1 MKRHKGRV
9 SHVPREELKVEGDYA
24 IVSESEGRM
33 TVKQIE
39 TAILTLKRT
48 LPKGTVIKSRLQGHI
63 AVSEKPLEVRMGK
76 GKGAI
81 GKRVARVRINT
92 VMFEIEGRE
101 GAPEGKYIM
110 GMRVV
115 GMKLPVRS
123 RIIKGRK
130 TEEKVGEGRAADFF
144 ILTSKKVNEENS
156 DRPFNPEVG
165 NKYRKTNS
173 RFSRSDKQ
181 NEESEG

>member
-9 SHVPREELKVEGDYA
+9 SRVPREEIKVDGDYA

-48 LPKGTVIKSRLQGHI
+48 LPKGTGIKSRLQGHI
-63 AVSEKPLEVRMGK
+63 AVSQKPLEVRMGK
-76 GKGAI
+76 GKGSI

-101 GAPEGKYIM
+101 GAPEGKYQA

-123 RIIKGRK
+123 RIIKNIRK
-130 TEEKVGEGRAADFF
+130 K
-144 ILTSKKVNEENS
+144 
-156 DRPFNPEVG
+156 
-165 NKYRKTNS
+165 RK
-173 RFSRSDKQ
+173 R
-181 NEESEG
+181 